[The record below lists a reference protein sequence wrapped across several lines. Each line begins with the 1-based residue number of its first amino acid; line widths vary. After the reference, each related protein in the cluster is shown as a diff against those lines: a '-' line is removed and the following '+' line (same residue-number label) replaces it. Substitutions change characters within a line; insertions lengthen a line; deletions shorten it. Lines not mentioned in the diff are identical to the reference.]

1 MLPGSDLSPSLF
13 LFYATNYSLFL
24 SIIGHFC
31 SKDALDKC
39 VVAEWNISPLFIQ
52 ITFQH
57 SLISDFFMI
66 CLDAIP
72 FSLPS
77 SLLES
82 TIIQI
87 SPWNTKGE
95 IMLSL
100 LV

>member
-1 MLPGSDLSPSLF
+1 MLPGPDLFPSPR

-39 VVAEWNISPLFIQ
+39 AVTEWNISPLFIQ

-66 CLDAIP
+66 WLDAVLL
-72 FSLPS
+72 SLPS
-77 SLLES
+77 SRFRWYNYPDMSLEC
-82 TIIQI
+82 
-87 SPWNTKGE
+87 
-95 IMLSL
+95 
-100 LV
+100 